1 MVMSV
6 WGGENYVTEAVFDV
20 KPVAPGVGQIVCPEC
35 GGDQEGYRKLFPP
48 DLGIEHCVDCKG
60 TNRIFVSI

>member
-6 WGGENYVTEAVFDV
+6 WGGENFVTEASIEV

-35 GGDQEGYRKLFPP
+35 GGDQERYRSLFPP
-48 DLGIEHCVDCKG
+48 EIEIEHCLDCKG
-60 TNRIFVSI
+60 TDRVFVSA